1 MRNNGVFIALY
12 DYESLKLYL
21 KNGIY
26 GFLMSPI
33 EDEISSRSNHYKVLS
48 DYGCLREG
56 THVFFFLKRTI
67 IYGGQVIGSKENGSF
82 FLNGLY
88 SPLCRKANANLSW
101 DESKRQNYYST
112 DKKGIFKI
120 DEDRERCQ
128 PYLIKFEDYKG
139 IKGNCIVSD
148 DLYFN
153 VGKYPYPLPSNSMQ
167 NMGFCILTPGEVE
180 IALELLIKSEDK
192 IDIEDTE
199 KNLIEK
205 PLTLFSTEYGI
216 QNLKEERI
224 INESHLEFSLLSN
237 KKLLSELVEL
247 PKEYLL
253 SRQIPISP
261 FKPYQ
266 MDRADIC
273 IYDIEKP
280 INKGTL
286 PNIII
291 ELKKD
296 KGNKDA
302 LYQVERYLK
311 WLDIL
316 INDKDVFRSIK
327 AYIIADGF
335 TKNMNELVLNSQFS
349 SQIELISYTCKDIS

>member
-1 MRNNGVFIALY
+1 MGNNGVFIALY

-33 EDEISSRSNHYKVLS
+33 EEDISSRSNHYKVLS
-48 DYGCLREG
+48 DYACLREG

-67 IYGGQVIGSKENGSF
+67 IYGGQIIGSRENASF
-82 FLNGLY
+82 FLNGSY

-128 PYLIKFEDYKG
+128 PYLIRFEDYKG
-139 IKGNCIVSD
+139 IKGNYIVSD
-148 DLYFN
+148 DLYVN
-153 VGKYPYPLPSNSMQ
+153 VGRYPYPLPSNSMQ
-167 NMGFCILTPGEVE
+167 DMGFCILTPGEVE
-180 IALELLIKSEDK
+180 IALELLIKSENK
-192 IDIEDTE
+192 INLEDVE
-199 KNLIEK
+199 KILVEE
-205 PLTLFSTEYGI
+205 PLKLFSVDYGI
-216 QNLKEERI
+216 KNFEEERI

-237 KKLLSELVEL
+237 KKLLSKFVKL
-247 PKEYLL
+247 PEKYLL

-273 IYDIEKP
+273 IYDIENP

-296 KGNKDA
+296 KANKDA

-316 INDKDVFRSIK
+316 ISDKDVLSSIK

-335 TKNMNELVLNSQFS
+335 TKNMNELLLNSKFVN
-349 SQIELISYTCKDIS
+349 QIELVNYK

>member
-1 MRNNGVFIALY
+1 MGEQMKNNGVFIALY

-26 GFLMSPI
+26 GFLMSPT
-33 EDEISSRSNHYKVLS
+33 EGEISSRSNHYKVLS

-67 IYGGQVIGSKENGSF
+67 IYGGQIIGSKENGSF
-82 FLNGLY
+82 YLNGKN
-88 SPLCRKANANLSW
+88 SPLCRRANANLSW
-101 DESKRQNYYST
+101 DESKRENYNST
-112 DKKGIFKI
+112 YKKGIFKI
-120 DEDRERCQ
+120 DEERERCQ
-128 PYLIKFEDYKG
+128 PYIIKFEDYKG
-139 IKGNCIVSD
+139 IKGNYIVSD
-148 DLYFN
+148 ELYFK

-167 NMGFCILTPGEVE
+167 DMGFCILTPGEVE
-180 IALELLIKSEDK
+180 IAIELLSSSKNK
-192 IDIEDTE
+192 FDTE
-199 KNLIEK
+199 DVEDISIKE
-205 PLTLFSTEYGI
+205 PLTLFSPYYGI
-216 QNLKEERI
+216 VSLKDENV
-224 INESHLEFSLLSN
+224 INESHLEFSLISN
-237 KKLLSELVEL
+237 KELLANLVDL
-247 PKEYLL
+247 PEEYLL
-253 SRQIPISP
+253 SRQVPISP

-273 IYDIEKP
+273 VYDTGKP
-280 INKGTL
+280 INEGTL

-296 KGNKDA
+296 KANKYA

-316 INDKDVFRSIK
+316 IEDKEEFRNIK

-335 TKNMNELVLNSQFS
+335 TNNMEELLTKSNYMA
-349 SQIELISYTCKDIS
+349 QISLINYKL

>member
-1 MRNNGVFIALY
+1 MKNNGVFIALY

-21 KNGIY
+21 KNDIY

-33 EDEISSRSNHYKVLS
+33 EGEVSSRSNHYKVLS

-82 FLNGLY
+82 FLNGQN
-88 SPLCRKANANLSW
+88 SPLCRKAQANLSW
-101 DESKRQNYYST
+101 DESRRQNYDSI

-128 PYLIKFEDYKG
+128 PYLIKFKDYKG
-139 IKGNCIVSD
+139 IKGNYIVSD
-148 DLYFN
+148 DLYFK

-167 NMGFCILTPGEVE
+167 DMGFCILTPGEVR
-180 IALELLIKSEDK
+180 IALELLTKSENK
-192 IDIEDTE
+192 IDIEDVE
-199 KNLIEK
+199 EISVEK

-216 QNLKEERI
+216 ENLKDERI

-237 KKLLSELVEL
+237 KELLSKFVKL
-247 PKEYLL
+247 PKKYLL

-273 IYDIEKP
+273 IYDTENP
-280 INKGTL
+280 INEGTL

-296 KGNKDA
+296 KANKYA

-316 INDKDVFRSIK
+316 IEDKDVFRSIK

-335 TKNMNELVLNSQFS
+335 TNNIDELLLNSEYKEHIS
-349 SQIELISYTCKDIS
+349 LIKYKD